1 MSASHTT
8 APWGDDDRKT
18 VYVRQATF
26 LATVHYDSAEADANT
41 ALIKAA
47 PDLLTALKEAE
58 AHISRA
64 SGGGE
69 TDIRAKL
76 NAAIAKAEG
85 R

>member
-1 MSASHTT
+1 MTSKHTP
-8 APWGDDDRKT
+8 APWGDDERKM
-18 VYVRQATF
+18 VYIRQATF

-47 PDLLTALKEAE
+47 PELLAALKEAE
-58 AHISRA
+58 AHIKRA